1 MSTSNTTTVSIREF
15 FSVFE
20 RASAS
25 LDLAV
30 LGGLFAEQFLS
41 LSPTSCQLVG
51 RRQFLAALPARKKVF
66 ERIGAT
72 GTTLADL
79 TERTIDEQHSWVETL
94 WVVTYPP
101 GSDPEARL
109 TLASGFLLRRQ
120 RSEWQIV
127 VYLNHGDVI
136 AAEVRKRAGL
146 GGVDPLDNHPDNP
159 QAYNMRG
166 TVYGEAGRDDQALAD
181 FNKAISLDPNYA
193 QAYANR
199 ALIYRKTN
207 RLDLAL
213 ADDDKALTIDADY
226 APAYVGRG
234 IVYRGQG
241 HANEA
246 LADFNKAIALKPD
259 NADAYYNRGLLY
271 QSRQQHQF
279 AIDDFSAA
287 IGLENGNAEPW
298 TARALSYLAIGD
310 NKSAATDLDEAV
322 QLDPQN
328 ARAWSSRGLA
338 YERLGQ
344 KDKAAGSYAK
354 ALNINDKYQ
363 PATEGFARVGG
374 KIGQTYPTF

>member
-1 MSTSNTTTVSIREF
+1 MSTSNPTTVSIREF

-51 RRQFLAALPARKKVF
+51 RGQFLAALPARKKVL
-66 ERIGAT
+66 ESIGAT

-136 AAEVRKRAGL
+136 AAEVRRRAGS

-159 QAYNMRG
+159 QG
-166 TVYGEAGRDDQALAD
+166 PGRSDD
-181 FNKAISLDPNYA
+181 
-193 QAYANR
+193 
-199 ALIYRKTN
+199 
-207 RLDLAL
+207 
-213 ADDDKALTIDADY
+213 
-226 APAYVGRG
+226 
-234 IVYRGQG
+234 GQ
-241 HANEA
+241 
-246 LADFNKAIALKPD
+246 
-259 NADAYYNRGLLY
+259 
-271 QSRQQHQF
+271 
-279 AIDDFSAA
+279 
-287 IGLENGNAEPW
+287 
-298 TARALSYLAIGD
+298 
-310 NKSAATDLDEAV
+310 
-322 QLDPQN
+322 
-328 ARAWSSRGLA
+328 
-338 YERLGQ
+338 
-344 KDKAAGSYAK
+344 
-354 ALNINDKYQ
+354 
-363 PATEGFARVGG
+363 
-374 KIGQTYPTF
+374 